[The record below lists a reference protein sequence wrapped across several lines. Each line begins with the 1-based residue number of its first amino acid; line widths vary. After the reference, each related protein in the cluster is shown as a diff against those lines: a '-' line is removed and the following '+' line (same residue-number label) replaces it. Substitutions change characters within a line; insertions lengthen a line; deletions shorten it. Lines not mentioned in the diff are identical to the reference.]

1 MCLQDNE
8 YDVHMSRDKSG
19 TESLTCSSKLVITGR
34 WGRWYRHILLLHGSM
49 SLHLLMGV
57 LLKVADELIQ
67 VSIRV
72 RVRVRVRVNCQK
84 GVVLGSQLHGQHG
97 VVIDVWWNCGRRGWS
112 DKLTGI

>member
-34 WGRWYRHILLLHGSM
+34 WGRRYRHILLLHGRM
-49 SLHLLMGV
+49 SLHLLMGA
-57 LLKVADELIQ
+57 LLKVADELVQ
-67 VSIRV
+67 VSI
-72 RVRVRVRVNCQK
+72 RVRVNCQK

-97 VVIDVWWNCGRRGWS
+97 VVINVWRNCGRRGWS
-112 DKLTGI
+112 DESKGM